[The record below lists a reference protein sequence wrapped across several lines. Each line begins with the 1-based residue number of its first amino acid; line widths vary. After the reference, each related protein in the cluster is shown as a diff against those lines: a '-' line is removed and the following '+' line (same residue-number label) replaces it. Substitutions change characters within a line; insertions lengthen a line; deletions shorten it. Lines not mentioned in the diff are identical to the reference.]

1 MGQLK
6 IENDVLK
13 KNTASGTGQS
23 HDGRAKSSE
32 AFRGRAVSAPCYQLV
47 ESYYYEC
54 RQDRSEAD
62 LEDLKLILTKAQGAQ
77 VELLYQS
84 TGYRWAENLRLNDS
98 EGSQRFLRYY
108 EQVPNQ
114 PLLVAEE
121 RMEVDG

>member
-1 MGQLK
+1 M
-6 IENDVLK
+6 IS
-13 KNTASGTGQS
+13 ASREL
-23 HDGRAKSSE
+23 H
-32 AFRGRAVSAPCYQLV
+32 
-47 ESYYYEC
+47 YEC

-62 LEDLKLILTKAQGAQ
+62 LEDLKLILAGAQGAFTIQ

-98 EGSQRFLRYY
+98 EESQRFLRYY